1 MSEQKPLIYGIIHI
15 GSSNLSLRIVEYK
28 NVNEVRVIESVRK
41 DTNFGEEVF
50 NHKNLS
56 FASIRKLCRML
67 NGLKQL
73 LSDYQVK
80 VYAAYATAVFREA
93 DNCRSILDLIRVKTG
108 FNVQV
113 VDMPQEIYFKHFG
126 LSYQL
131 KQYNRAANERL
142 GEEFPLCRHHV
153 GVRGADGV
161 GEGLALLS
169 AQCTHRDAP
178 SFGDVHDEP
187 ARVALFPGSAGGVHP
202 CDHGAALGIDQKV

>member
-80 VYAAYATAVFREA
+80 VYAAYATAVFLP
-93 DNCRSILDLIRVKTG
+93 LD
-108 FNVQV
+108 
-113 VDMPQEIYFKHFG
+113 
-126 LSYQL
+126 
-131 KQYNRAANERL
+131 
-142 GEEFPLCRHHV
+142 
-153 GVRGADGV
+153 
-161 GEGLALLS
+161 
-169 AQCTHRDAP
+169 
-178 SFGDVHDEP
+178 
-187 ARVALFPGSAGGVHP
+187 PGSDPCQDGIQCAGRGH
-202 CDHGAALGIDQKV
+202 AAGDLFQAFRPFVPAEAV

>member
-41 DTNFGEEVF
+41 DTNFGEEVL

-93 DNCRSILDLIRVKTG
+93 DNCR
-108 FNVQV
+108 
-113 VDMPQEIYFKHFG
+113 
-126 LSYQL
+126 
-131 KQYNRAANERL
+131 
-142 GEEFPLCRHHV
+142 
-153 GVRGADGV
+153 
-161 GEGLALLS
+161 
-169 AQCTHRDAP
+169 
-178 SFGDVHDEP
+178 
-187 ARVALFPGSAGGVHP
+187 
-202 CDHGAALGIDQKV
+202 